1 MNSRLLTD
9 SQPSLFQP
17 FIWLDTWKT
26 QKSMQTYTQ
35 SRDWWWWMPLCQLRN
50 HFSGLAQI
58 DEWRCVQGVSFQHF
72 PTVNIKNTEVRQFYT
87 NQNLNE
93 ATLTSLLTDKDKRQK
108 LRMNWGTEAIQMWNA
123 ESIDLKI
130 NFKTI
135 LFYSNQSHA
144 YYLLLILTDK
154 NAINLQNVQKQHYCL
169 QSFNSMLLSKTM
181 SCDLLPTFICMQH
194 SVKVVSGCAAHQS
207 A

>member
-9 SQPSLFQP
+9 SQPSYFQP
-17 FIWLDTWKT
+17 FIRLDTWKT

-35 SRDWWWWMPLCQLRN
+35 SHDWWWWMPLCQLRN
-50 HFSGLAQI
+50 QARGLAQI
-58 DEWRCVQGVSFQHF
+58 DAWRCVQGVSFQHF

-108 LRMNWGTEAIQMWNA
+108 LRMNWDTKKNYN
-123 ESIDLKI
+123 LKI
-130 NFKTI
+130 RKFWSQDQPQDI
-135 LFYSNQSHA
+135 WFYSKQSHV

-169 QSFNSMLLSKTM
+169 QSFNSMLLSKIM
-181 SCDLLPTFICMQH
+181 SCDLPPTFICRQH
-194 SVKVVSGCAAHQS
+194 SVKVVSGCA
-207 A
+207 

>member
-26 QKSMQTYTQ
+26 QKSMQTRTQ
-35 SRDWWWWMPLCQLRN
+35 SRDWRWWMPLGQLRI

-93 ATLTSLLTDKDKRQK
+93 ATLTSLLTDKDIRQK
-108 LRMNWGTEAIQMWNA
+108 LRMNWGTKAIQMWNA

-130 NFKTI
+130 NLKTI
-135 LFYSNQSHA
+135 RFYSKQSRV
-144 YYLLLILTDK
+144 LFTSDF
-154 NAINLQNVQKQHYCL
+154 NWQKCH
-169 QSFNSMLLSKTM
+169 
-181 SCDLLPTFICMQH
+181 
-194 SVKVVSGCAAHQS
+194 
-207 A
+207 

>member
-1 MNSRLLTD
+1 M
-9 SQPSLFQP
+9 
-17 FIWLDTWKT
+17 
-26 QKSMQTYTQ
+26 
-35 SRDWWWWMPLCQLRN
+35 
-50 HFSGLAQI
+50 
-58 DEWRCVQGVSFQHF
+58 
-72 PTVNIKNTEVRQFYT
+72 KNTEEYANIHTITWLMVVDASVSAQESFQWLGADWWMKMRTRCVIPAFSNCKHQKHRSQAILHQPKPERGHTHITTHRQ
-87 NQNLNE
+87 
-93 ATLTSLLTDKDKRQK
+93 RQK
-108 LRMNWGTEAIQMWNA
+108 TKATYELRNQSDSNVKCN
-123 ESIDLKI
+123 LKI
-130 NFKTI
+130 NLKTI
-135 LFYSNQSHA
+135 RFYSKQSHV